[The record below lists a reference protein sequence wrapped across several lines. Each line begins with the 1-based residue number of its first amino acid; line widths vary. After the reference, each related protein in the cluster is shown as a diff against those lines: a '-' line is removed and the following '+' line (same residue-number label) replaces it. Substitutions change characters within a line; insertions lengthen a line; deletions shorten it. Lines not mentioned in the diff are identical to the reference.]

1 MSSSNKRDHE
11 VKKNLDFETVS
22 EFKDQAIEPE
32 TVSVEVESN
41 SSSISGGF
49 QAADVEEDEL
59 VFLDAS
65 MDEKKEIA
73 TDTPSKSDS
82 DLEVEVVTRS
92 SKSKPL
98 NYMVHAVIA
107 VAAVLLLVLL
117 SFLFIKDSEESIAQA
132 QTAVQNIYLDEER
145 VFLKEDIRQED
156 FDLARKV
163 VNELT
168 WRQRK
173 PYLEELD
180 AAQDKYETL
189 SQMNQFY
196 QTEQMLINGN
206 QQVPYEEL
214 VLAPEVSE
222 ESVKARITSMN
233 EVEEDAMWVAIRS
246 YHDHV
251 IESLNQIELVKEHIA
266 ALPKDVTNR
275 GALTDVVN
283 QVVEVE
289 SIVQPLAKHPQ
300 MGEVNHAF
308 QAYAN
313 TIGQIFVAGGEL
325 GDYEPT
331 LVESIYESEVLS
343 KSLIGTPYDRSPLIA
358 LTFDDGPNDVYTPQ
372 LLDVLAKHD
381 VKATFFVM
389 GAYVDEYPEVARR
402 IVEEGHIIANHT
414 YSHPDLS
421 TSTDE
426 EVLLQFEWAQESI
439 EDATGII
446 PDMYRLPFG
455 AGGKRVIDLMSD
467 MTSILWNIDSYDWES
482 GDVDVIYETIMN
494 QLQHHSLLLM
504 HDTHQATPDT
514 IDRLIPILKE
524 QGYSFVRPDT
534 LDFDMRYFAE

>member
-206 QQVPYEEL
+206 QQIPYEEL

-467 MTSILWNIDSYDWES
+467 MTSILWNIDSYDWEI